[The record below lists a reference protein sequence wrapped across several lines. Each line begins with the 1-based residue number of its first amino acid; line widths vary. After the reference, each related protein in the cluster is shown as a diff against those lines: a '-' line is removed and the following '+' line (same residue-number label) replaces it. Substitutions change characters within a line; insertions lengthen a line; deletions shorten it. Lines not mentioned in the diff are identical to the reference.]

1 MSIIEEAV
9 RKNAERNRQAI
20 GTEPPRGQARLRRV
34 PAAPVDTSHAERFQ
48 PIALDKAALHDSFVL
63 PQLQDAGALRA
74 YKILRT
80 RVLRRLE
87 ANQWHSFAVTG
98 VTVGE
103 GKTLTAINLA
113 IALAQDPSTW
123 VALIDLDLQR
133 PRVAEYLGMRSVR
146 GEKGLSDYLQG
157 NASFENI
164 VYAPDIERLAVIPN
178 FSPMV
183 NSSELLTSTR
193 MAELMNKMDRKLMD
207 ECLQAIADGN
217 EKDAELI
224 RQQLFT
230 FEDLTR
236 LTEASLVAVFDQ
248 IAADVVVR
256 ALNGV
261 PKPMQEQILQAVPSR
276 ARRAI
281 EADLFDGPPVKP
293 REAMKAQRAIADIA
307 LEMVERGIIELNRD
321 EADEDDV

>member
-20 GTEPPRGQARLRRV
+20 GSDSPRGQARLRRV

-183 NSSELLTSTR
+183 NSSELLTSPR
-193 MAELMNKMDRKLMD
+193 MAELM
-207 ECLQAIADGN
+207 QAL
-217 EKDAELI
+217 EAETPRRILI
-224 RQQLFT
+224 
-230 FEDLTR
+230 
-236 LTEASLVAVFDQ
+236 FDMPPVL
-248 IAADVVVR
+248 AADDVLAFAPQIDGLLLVVAEGTTDR
-256 ALNGV
+256 SALKSAKEVLAEMNLLGV
-261 PKPMQEQILQAVPSR
+261 V
-276 ARRAI
+276 
-281 EADLFDGPPVKP
+281 
-293 REAMKAQRAIADIA
+293 
-307 LEMVERGIIELNRD
+307 LNRSAERND
-321 EADEDDV
+321 AAYYSYAKV

>member
-9 RKNAERNRQAI
+9 RKNAERQNRHAG

-48 PIALDKAALHDSFVL
+48 PIMLDKAALHDSFVL

-98 VTVGE
+98 VTMGE

-133 PRVAEYLGMRSVR
+133 PRIAEYLGMRSVR

-183 NSSELLTSTR
+183 NSSETLTSPR
-193 MAELMNKMDRKLMD
+193 MAELM
-207 ECLQAIADGN
+207 QAL
-217 EKDAELI
+217 EAETPRRVL
-224 RQQLFT
+224 
-230 FEDLTR
+230 
-236 LTEASLVAVFDQ
+236 VFDMPPVL
-248 IAADVVVR
+248 AADDVLAFAPQIDGLLLVVAEGTTDRSSLRSAKEVL
-256 ALNGV
+256 AEMNLLGV
-261 PKPMQEQILQAVPSR
+261 V
-276 ARRAI
+276 
-281 EADLFDGPPVKP
+281 
-293 REAMKAQRAIADIA
+293 
-307 LEMVERGIIELNRD
+307 LNRSAERND
-321 EADEDDV
+321 SAYYSYAKQ

>member
-20 GTEPPRGQARLRRV
+20 GSDSPRGQARLRRV

-183 NSSELLTSTR
+183 NSSELLTSPR
-193 MAELMNKMDRKLMD
+193 MAELM
-207 ECLQAIADGN
+207 QAL
-217 EKDAELI
+217 EAETPRRILI
-224 RQQLFT
+224 
-230 FEDLTR
+230 
-236 LTEASLVAVFDQ
+236 FDMPPVL
-248 IAADVVVR
+248 AADDVLAFAPQIDGLLLVVAEGTTDRSSLKSAKEVL
-256 ALNGV
+256 AEMNLLGV
-261 PKPMQEQILQAVPSR
+261 V
-276 ARRAI
+276 
-281 EADLFDGPPVKP
+281 
-293 REAMKAQRAIADIA
+293 
-307 LEMVERGIIELNRD
+307 LNRSAERND
-321 EADEDDV
+321 AAYYSYAKV